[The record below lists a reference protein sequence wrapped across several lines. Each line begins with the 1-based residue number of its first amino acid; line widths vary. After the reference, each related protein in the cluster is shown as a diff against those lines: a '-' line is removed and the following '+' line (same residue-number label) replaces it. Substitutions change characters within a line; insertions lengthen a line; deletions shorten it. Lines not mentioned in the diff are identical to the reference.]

1 MNRGVE
7 LQLSHE
13 NRIGDFRYRVNG
25 NVMYAK
31 NTIIYMDEAPWPEG
45 HDYMKQEG
53 HPMGSSLY
61 YQVGGINKTEDD
73 LKNHTQM
80 SGATLGDFWFVDLD
94 GDNEITNLDR
104 KRMDLT
110 VVPQMVFGSSVDI
123 TWRNFDFSMLL
134 QGQALARYYYSPMMD
149 PVSGNLDRFAAEHA
163 WTKDNPDSDQPRIGS
178 TVSNGG
184 VNRSSFYSRNAAF
197 LRLKNIE
204 IGYTIPLNRLVPK
217 LGASGLRFYVAGY
230 NLLTL
235 SELKFVDPETSDEGY
250 QTYPQMRIINT
261 GVKLTF

>member
-1 MNRGVE
+1 
-7 LQLSHE
+7 
-13 NRIGDFRYRVNG
+13 
-25 NVMYAK
+25 
-31 NTIIYMDEAPWPEG
+31 
-45 HDYMKQEG
+45 
-53 HPMGSSLY
+53 
-61 YQVGGINKTEDD
+61 
-73 LKNHTQM
+73 M
-80 SGATLGDFWFVDLD
+80 SGATLGDFWFQDLD

-104 KRMDLT
+104 KRMDYT

-149 PVSGNLDRFAAEHA
+149 PVSGNLDRFAAENA
-163 WTKDNPDSDQPRIGS
+163 WTKDNPTSDQPRIGS

-204 IGYTIPLNRLVPK
+204 IGYTIPMNRLVPK

>member
-1 MNRGVE
+1 
-7 LQLSHE
+7 
-13 NRIGDFRYRVNG
+13 
-25 NVMYAK
+25 
-31 NTIIYMDEAPWPEG
+31 MD
-45 HDYMKQEG
+45 Y
-53 HPMGSSLY
+53 
-61 YQVGGINKTEDD
+61 
-73 LKNHTQM
+73 
-80 SGATLGDFWFVDLD
+80 
-94 GDNEITNLDR
+94 
-104 KRMDLT
+104 T
-110 VVPQMVFGSSVDI
+110 VVPQMVFGTSVDI

-149 PVSGNLDRFAAEHA
+149 PVSGNLDRFAAENA
-163 WTKDNPDSDQPRIGS
+163 WTKDNPNSDQPRIGS

-197 LRLKNIE
+197 LRLKNLE
-204 IGYTIPLNRLVPK
+204 IGYTIQMNRLVPK
-217 LGASGLRFYVAGY
+217 LGVSGLRFYVAGY